1 MCIRDRW
8 NAGDGVFRSIRFL
21 KEMEFSILS
30 DHRRTPPFGINGGDS
45 GEIGKNWIKRAN
57 SMVEELEGCA
67 QAKVCVND
75 SINIQTPTG
84 GGFGKKQG

>member
-1 MCIRDRW
+1 MS
-8 NAGDGVFRSIRFL
+8 NLNVNNFL
-21 KEMEFSILS
+21 HHYYLIIVEP
-30 DHRRTPPFGINGGDS
+30 PPFGINGDDS

-57 SMVEELEGCA
+57 LMVEELEGCA
-67 QAKVCVND
+67 QAKICVND